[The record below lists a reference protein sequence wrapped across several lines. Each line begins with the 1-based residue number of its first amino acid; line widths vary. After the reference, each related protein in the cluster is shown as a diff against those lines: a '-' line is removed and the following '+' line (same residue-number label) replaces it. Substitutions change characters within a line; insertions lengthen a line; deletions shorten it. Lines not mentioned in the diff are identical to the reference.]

1 MGFASV
7 DPTTG
12 QVFKNYELMPADE
25 VAANVAQ
32 CQTAF
37 LKWRDLG
44 FADRASCLH
53 RAAALLRQGA
63 AEHAAIMAREMG
75 KPMRE
80 GRAEVEKCALGCEHY
95 AEHAARMLQPEPA
108 ATAASRSYVTFEPL
122 GVLLAVMPWNF
133 PFWQIFRFGAPAL
146 MAGNAILLKHAP
158 NVPGCA
164 FAIEQL
170 FREAGA
176 PEGLVRS
183 LLVDTDTAGELIG
196 HPVVQGVT
204 LTGSPAAGR
213 AVARQA
219 GQALK
224 KCVLELGGSDP
235 YILLDDADVDDA
247 VGKCIASRLLNGG
260 QSCIAAKRFI
270 VPKALR
276 GRFEERCIAGMAAK
290 KMGNPLDGST
300 DIGPLARLDLRD
312 NLHRQVRLSIA
323 AGARCLLGGKIP
335 NGPGAF
341 YPPTV
346 LTDVAR
352 GMPAYGE
359 ELFGPVAAIL
369 PVADEEEAIETAND
383 TAYGLGAAIFS
394 SNPERAEK
402 LAARLRC
409 GSCFVNDFVR
419 SDPALPFGGIK
430 QSGFGRE
437 LGTYG
442 IKEFVNV
449 KSVWVK

>member
-1 MGFASV
+1 MGFVSV

-12 QVFKNYELMPADE
+12 QVLKNYKLMPADT
-25 VAANVAQ
+25 VAGILAQ
-32 CQTAF
+32 SQAAF
-37 LKWRDLG
+37 LKWRDTG
-44 FADRASCLH
+44 FEDRAACL
-53 RAAALLRQGA
+53 RRVADSLRQRA
-63 AEHAAIMAREMG
+63 TEHAEIMAREMG
-75 KPMRE
+75 KPLRE
-80 GRAEVEKCALGCEHY
+80 GRAEIEKCALGCEYY
-95 AEHAARMLQPEPA
+95 AEHAPRMLQPEPA

-122 GVLLAVMPWNF
+122 GVLLAIMPWNF

-158 NVPGCA
+158 SVPDCA
-164 FAIEQL
+164 FAIERL
-170 FREAGA
+170 FRETRV
-176 PEGLVRS
+176 PEGLVRP

-213 AVARQA
+213 AVARKA
-219 GQALK
+219 GESLK

-235 YILLDDADVDDA
+235 YILLDDADLDDA
-247 VGKCIASRLLNGG
+247 VGKCIASRLVNGG

-270 VPKALR
+270 VPKSLR
-276 GRFEERCIAGMAAK
+276 GRFEERFVAGMAAK
-290 KMGNPLDGST
+290 KMGNPLDETS
-300 DIGPLARLDLRD
+300 DLGPLARLDLRD
-312 NLHRQVRLSIA
+312 NLHRQVRLSIE
-323 AGARCLLGGKIP
+323 AGARCLLGGTLP
-335 NGPGAF
+335 NMAGAF

-352 GMPAYGE
+352 GMPAYEE

-369 PVADEEEAIETAND
+369 PVEDEAAAIEAAND
-383 TAYGLGAAIFS
+383 SPYGLGAAIFS
-394 SNPERAEK
+394 SDPGRAEK

-409 GSCFVNDFVR
+409 GSCFINDFVR

-437 LGTYG
+437 LGAYG